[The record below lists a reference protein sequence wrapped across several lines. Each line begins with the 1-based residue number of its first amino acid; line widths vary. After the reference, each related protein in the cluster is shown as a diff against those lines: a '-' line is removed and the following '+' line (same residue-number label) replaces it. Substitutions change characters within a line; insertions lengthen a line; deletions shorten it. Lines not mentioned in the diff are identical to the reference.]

1 MGEWHSIWLMP
12 AKDDLVDLQAIVRRL
27 AAGLGSPVFC
37 PHLTLVEDMQRSASD
52 LADVLVTGFA
62 DQAAFVSSIT
72 AVDGLPLFFRS
83 LYAGFEP
90 TGELLA
96 LKQLAIAQFSRGDI
110 ETYMPH
116 ISLAYGA
123 TEDTRAPLLDDLRRE
138 LVGRS
143 IRFDAI
149 AVVNS
154 AQSVPIED
162 WTIVHRLQLR

>member
-12 AKDDLVDLQAIVRRL
+12 AKDDLADLQVIVRRL

-52 LADVLVTGFA
+52 LANVLVSGFTDA
-62 DQAAFVSSIT
+62 AAFESPVT
-72 AVDGLPLFFRS
+72 AIDGLPLFFRS

-96 LKQLAIAQFSRGDI
+96 LKRQAIAQFSRGDI

-138 LVGRS
+138 LVGRR

-162 WTIVHRLQLR
+162 WTIVHRLQLG